1 MRNNYRFGLKVVLF
15 LIMILLLSGNVLPI
29 TYANS
34 DDPPEEYRGE
44 SAPGQV
50 DDRATEDREASF
62 GIAWAD
68 PNGAH
73 SQYEWPFT
81 VVQMGHVIQ
90 SYQNYS
96 SGTSAAYFHHGIDMI
111 APNGTQVFTR
121 SGGQVVNIEN
131 YQPGNSLYWEV
142 AILDAEGYV
151 WQYHHIDR
159 NSIPQAIFNKFDEWK
174 ANPATGGYVPPN
186 THIGDI
192 VYWTVTSFGY
202 RFNHIHLNI
211 IAAGDVYIDP
221 LEFHVPLEDNQPPE
235 IQEIGL
241 LNGNTIVS
249 GNTVSSGNY
258 GLYVRARDLW
268 KSNVYYLPPYK
279 TEFSVDGGV
288 WTTVWEFHDL
298 PGGSSDSKF
307 LHDYFVPNY
316 TKGNYTARDFYIRL
330 GFIPGSQYQF
340 PTAPGTHTIDVRVWD
355 YNGNSTTRSFTWI
368 IEGTPDDPDD
378 PDDCVQIPV
387 QSDTF
392 LQQTNTNYNWG
403 GNNLIYARRNN
414 GTNERALHPLLKWD
428 LSSIPQDAQVTSAE
442 IALRVTQSTT
452 SIFNLYY
459 LKQGWIEGRLS
470 GAVSNSSANWSTYNG
485 INAWGSAGAQS
496 TTLDR
501 NNSNLWNATSSS
513 YNATG
518 VRTITLNSTGVGVVQ
533 SWVDKSLENYGMTIQ
548 PTTGSGTL
556 TFASKEHT
564 QYQSPTLK
572 VCFDYS
578 EPTNHP
584 PTALSQSVQTGM
596 NVPVSIILTGTDE
609 DGDPLSFR
617 ITSGPSHGQ
626 LTGDLNQSRSTI
638 SYEPDFGYYG
648 EDSFSF
654 VANDG
659 FVDSEPADVII
670 WVGNPTSA
678 NLVLFKGIYQN
689 EENQI
694 NWETANQNSFL
705 GCDLYRADSVNGER
719 MKINDRLILSTPS
732 MTNIFEHLDRNI
744 TMGHLY
750 LYWLNCLRMSDFEME
765 EFGPIEVR
773 SGFQGFIP
781 MIVN

>member
-1 MRNNYRFGLKVVLF
+1 M
-15 LIMILLLSGNVLPI
+15 

-44 SAPGQV
+44 SALGQF

-62 GIAWAD
+62 GIAWGD
-68 PNGAH
+68 PNGSH
-73 SQYEWPFT
+73 KVYDWPYTFD
-81 VVQMGHVIQ
+81 QMGLVIQ

-96 SGTSAAYFHHGIDMI
+96 GGTSSAYFHHGIDMI

-131 YQPGNSLYWEV
+131 YQRGNDLYWEV
-142 AILDAEGYV
+142 AILDPEGYV
-151 WQYHHIDR
+151 WQYHHVDKTT
-159 NSIPQAIFNKFDEWK
+159 IPQLIHTKFAEWRVDPD
-174 ANPATGGYVPPN
+174 NGGYVPPD
-186 THIGDI
+186 THIGNI
-192 VYWTVTSFGY
+192 VYWPVVSMGY

-211 IAAGDVYIDP
+211 LAAGDRYLNT
-221 LEFHVPLEDNQPPE
+221 LEFHEPIEDNQAPE

-241 LNGNTIVS
+241 LNGNTIVR

-258 GLYVRARDLW
+258 GLYVRARDLF
-268 KSNVYYLPPYK
+268 KSDVYYLPPYK

-298 PGGSSDSKF
+298 PGGSSDTRF
-307 LHDYFVPNY
+307 LHDYFVPGY
-316 TKGNYTARDFYIRL
+316 TKGDYNNRDFYINL

-355 YNGNSTTRSFTWI
+355 YAGNSTTDSFTWI
-368 IEGTPDDPDD
+368 IEGIPDDPDN
-378 PDDCVQIPV
+378 CVQIPV
-387 QSDTF
+387 QADTF

-403 GNNLIYARRNN
+403 GNNLIYARRNI
-414 GTNERALHPLLKWD
+414 TINERALHPLLKWD

-485 INAWGSAGAQS
+485 INAWGAAGAQS

-578 EPTNHP
+578 EPTNQP

-617 ITSGPSHGQ
+617 IISGPSHGQ

-638 SYEPDFGYYG
+638 SYAPDYGYRG

-659 FVDSEPADVII
+659 SVDSEPATVSI
-670 WVGNPTSA
+670 WVYDPTSA
-678 NLVLFKGIYQN
+678 DLVSFEGAYKNGKNRIFW
-689 EENQI
+689 EI
-694 NWETANQNSFL
+694 NNPNDFL
-705 GCDLYRADSVNGER
+705 RFDLYRATSADGER
-719 MKINDRLILSTPS
+719 IKRNEEMIFSTDRVYELFDHEIVL
-732 MTNIFEHLDRNI
+732 
-744 TMGHLY
+744 GQLY
-750 LYWLNCLRMSDFEME
+750 FYWLKCYDLYGNEIYKPYD
-765 EFGPIEVR
+765 PIEVR